1 MLDVLRQCLRMLPPA
16 QRRRWMIIPILGLVT
31 GLAEAGTA
39 AAVFGLIAVIGD
51 PTTLTRTAAGTWLA
65 AHLPRQGAGAVI
77 VQLTLLVAVWHLG
90 KNLLIAAAQH
100 LRHRIVGESSAV
112 LACQM
117 LYGYLLAPY
126 PFHFRRDS
134 AELIRNTT
142 HCVDAVSVALS
153 SAASIG
159 SELLVSGG
167 IIAVLLVTA
176 PVVTVGAGAT
186 LVLLVI
192 GLLRMTRRM
201 ARRAGG
207 RQHALNRE
215 MLKTLQHALSAIKEI
230 KALGR
235 EDFFYRAY
243 AEQQQTRLALGHLA
257 VTLETL
263 PPLIIETV
271 FVGGALLVVVLL
283 TVTGGGGATSLPT
296 LGLFAYAGFRIVPI
310 ANRTT
315 WKLNE
320 IRSREAPIRKLYDD
334 YLLLT
339 HAEPAPAA
347 GETAVAFR
355 ETIALQE
362 VAYTYPGAPAPALQ
376 GVSLSVRRGQ
386 SLGVVGPTGA
396 GKSTL
401 IDLIVGLLP
410 PDHGR
415 VCIDGVDL
423 AGRERAWRRHVG
435 YVPQAIVLLDD
446 TLHATGIALGIA
458 DRDIDDARVR
468 SALRIAQ
475 LADKAATLPD
485 GLDTLVGERGVRL
498 SGGERQRIGIARALY
513 HDPDVLVLDEAT
525 AALDTATEA
534 AVADALRALRG
545 QKTVLII
552 AHRLSTVRGCD
563 RIAVIADGRHRLR
576 HLRRAARSWPPVPPP
591 GGVGLAAGTGAPTP
605 TRWSRP

>member
-16 QRRRWMIIPILGLVT
+16 QRRRWLLIPLLGLIT

-39 AAVFGLIAVIGD
+39 AAVFGLITVIGD
-51 PTTLTRTAAGTWLA
+51 PAALGRTAAGAWLA
-65 AHLPRQGAGAVI
+65 AQLPRHDDNAVI
-77 VQLTLLVAVWHLG
+77 VQLTVLVAIWHVF
-90 KNLLIAAAQH
+90 KNLLLAGAQH
-100 LRHRIVGESSAV
+100 LRHRIVGESSAA
-112 LACQM
+112 LACRM

-142 HCVDAVSVALS
+142 HSVDAVSTALS
-153 SAASIG
+153 AAASIG
-159 SELLVSGG
+159 SELIVGGG
-167 IIAVLLVTA
+167 IIAVLLITA
-176 PVVTVGAGAT
+176 PWVTIGAGGA
-186 LVLLVI
+186 LILLVI
-192 GLLRMTRRM
+192 FLLRLTRHL

-207 RQHALNRE
+207 RQHDLNRQ
-215 MLKTLQHALSAIKEI
+215 MLKTLQHSLSAIKEI

-243 AEQQQTRLALGHLA
+243 AEQQRSRLELGHLG

-283 TVTGGGGATSLPT
+283 TAVGGHGASSLPT
-296 LGLFAYAGFRIVPI
+296 LGLFAYAGFRIVPM
-310 ANRTT
+310 ANRVT

-320 IRSREAPIRKLYDD
+320 IRAREVPIRKLWDD

-339 HAEPAPAA
+339 NAAPEDDGDAA
-347 GETAVAFR
+347 WSGFHDALTLVAVG
-355 ETIALQE
+355 
-362 VAYTYPGAPAPALQ
+362 YTYPGAAAPALRD
-376 GVSLSVRRGQ
+376 VSLTVRRGE

-410 PDHGR
+410 PSAGR

-423 AGRERAWRRHVG
+423 AGRERAWQRHVG

-446 TLHATGIALGIA
+446 SVRRNVALGIP
-458 DRDIDDARVR
+458 DRDIDDARVTA
-468 SALRIAQ
+468 ALRIAQ
-475 LADKAATLPD
+475 LEARIAALPD
-485 GLDTLVGERGVRL
+485 GLDTPVGERGVRL
-498 SGGERQRIGIARALY
+498 AGGERQRIGIARALY

-545 QKTVLII
+545 QKTVLLI
-552 AHRLSTVRGCD
+552 AHRLSTVRACD
-563 RIAVIADGRHRLR
+563 RIAVIAGGQLADCGTYDELLARNDMFRRL
-576 HLRRAARSWPPVPPP
+576 
-591 GGVGLAAGTGAPTP
+591 AG
-605 TRWSRP
+605 